1 MPDVLGVLPV
11 RSVAR
16 LACPTA
22 AKTAKPR
29 VIFRARRDQLLMLAK
44 VVWKA
49 VKNPL
54 HSLLGP

>member
-1 MPDVLGVLPV
+1 MPDVLGALPV

-22 AKTAKPR
+22 ARTTNPR
-29 VIFRARRDQLLMLAK
+29 VIFRARRDRLPMVAK
-44 VVWKA
+44 VIGKA

-54 HSLLGP
+54 HSLPGL